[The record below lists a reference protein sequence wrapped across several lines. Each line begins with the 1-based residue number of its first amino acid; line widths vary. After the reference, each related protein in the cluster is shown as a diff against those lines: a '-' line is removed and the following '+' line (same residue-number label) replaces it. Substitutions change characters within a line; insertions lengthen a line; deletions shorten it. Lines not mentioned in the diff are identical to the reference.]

1 MACFGVG
8 APKRSLRR
16 TMPTLGPSRTRQL
29 GPVRQAD
36 LPNSWSGWIA
46 DLGVRQLAV
55 TPGWLSEEATS
66 RQRAARSF
74 IWARIS
80 CVRRSVS
87 AKDANPLANPA

>member
-29 GPVRQAD
+29 GPVRQ
-36 LPNSWSGWIA
+36 A